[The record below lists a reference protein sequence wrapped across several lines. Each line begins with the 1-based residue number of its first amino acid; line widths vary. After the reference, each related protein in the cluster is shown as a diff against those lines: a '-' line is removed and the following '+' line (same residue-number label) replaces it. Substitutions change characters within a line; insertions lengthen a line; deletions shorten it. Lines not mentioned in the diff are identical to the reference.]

1 MFQKIKRN
9 DNWLRMCSVV
19 KIMENSFMNI
29 LLCMKGV
36 SNSFDFYDMDI
47 AYVMRQHLDQS
58 LRATDDVGR
67 PRPTSTYECEQFTEG
82 SGPRPT
88 GDVCRITGDLW
99 RNASKSADRCV
110 QATDNSGSP
119 RPTSADKVVPRPTSA
134 DRCVHATNY
143 AARPCPMPTYRC
155 VQATDDAVMARLAVA
170 KGDVGRPRRTSANTV
185 VCRPRKIRGRGDAG
199 RHWYIVT
206 AVGGAICGCTYHI
219 GSSRPC
225 DVARPMRIPADDE
238 CRPWLLPHVVGRRRL
253 LNAHIPR
260 QMCAGIGCQMRSCHI
275 RCVYALVVA
284 LPLANA
290 DVAQPIARP
299 RLIASKALAM
309 SLPLTDA
316 CSRCRL
322 ADRAAATDDASRLW
336 LMVYVIGRR
345 HLPNAHTPQLM
356 LAGLGKCRLS
366 LADAHAPLSVTLY
379 HCAYATS
386 DSCRPWLMLHAV
398 GQRCLPDAHT
408 P

>member
-1 MFQKIKRN
+1 
-9 DNWLRMCSVV
+9 
-19 KIMENSFMNI
+19 
-29 LLCMKGV
+29 
-36 SNSFDFYDMDI
+36 MDI
-47 AYVMRQHLDQS
+47 RMLSTTPRPKSPRATS
-58 LRATDDVGR
+58 LATDDVGR
-67 PRPTSTYECEQFTEG
+67 PRPTSTYECEQFTEDAAT
-82 SGPRPT
+82 PRY
-88 GDVCRITGDLW
+88 GRCLAGMRL
-99 RNASKSADRCV
+99 KSAKDDEARPRLTLVDRCV
-110 QATDNSGSP
+110 RAMDYTG
-119 RPTSADKVVPRPTSA
+119 RPRPTSA
-134 DRCVHATNY
+134 DRCVHPTNY

-199 RHWYIVT
+199 RHWLIVT
-206 AVGGAICGCTYHI
+206 AVGGAICGCTCHI
-219 GSSRPC
+219 RCCSTLMSPSRC
-225 DVARPMRIPADDE
+225 SHATDDE

-275 RCVYALVVA
+275 RCVYALVV
-284 LPLANA
+284 
-290 DVAQPIARP
+290 VACRWPKLMSPSRCAHATVD
-299 RLIASKALAM
+299 ASKAWSMPQPM
-309 SLPLTDA
+309 SF
-316 CSRCRL
+316 SRC
-322 ADRAAATDDASRLW
+322 AHATDDASRLC

-345 HLPNAHTPQLM
+345 HLPDAHTPQLM

-366 LADAHAPLSVTLY
+366 LADAHAPLSVMLY